1 MTRTYLTAR
10 KSTGGR
16 FPRGQLAPRHQP
28 EVVVEEE
35 PERCSLRLK
44 LRRIRTKCS
53 RNQRLKKIQK
63 KWSRRRNQWSHHSCM
78 MALFWKLMLMV
89 TL

>member
-1 MTRTYLTAR
+1 MARTYLTPR

-35 PERCSLRLK
+35 PKEVQPEAEIEEDPEEVQPEPGVEK
-44 LRRIRTKCS
+44 DPEEVHRR
-53 RNQRLKKIQK
+53 KI
-63 KWSRRRNQWSHHSCM
+63 
-78 MALFWKLMLMV
+78 
-89 TL
+89 